1 MTPLGAIYVPNT
13 TKVADLLL
21 EDGRTWDEE
30 KLQTVFTPSDAQDIT
45 QNVLGRPG
53 KEDFRAWNFTKNGV
67 FIVRSAYHMGIAIK
81 TARKALASS
90 STSGVD
96 HKSWLELWAAD
107 VPNKGKIHG
116 WRMLKNGGCWF

>member
-1 MTPLGAIYVPNT
+1 MTPIGATYVPNT
-13 TKVADLLL
+13 TKVANLLS
-21 EDGRTWDEE
+21 EDGRTLDEE
-30 KLQTVFTPSDAQDIT
+30 KLQTVFTPSDAQDIR
-45 QNVLGRPG
+45 QIVVGGPG

-90 STSGVD
+90 STSVAA

-107 VPNKGKIHG
+107 VPNKVKIHG